1 MANASRSAQMAQLA
15 QARQGDEAA
24 LAGIIARM
32 MPVVNAAAARAVCPG
47 LEFEDAV
54 QEGLVG
60 LFCAVRTYKGG
71 AGTAFSTYAAA
82 CVRNAVNSAARA
94 ASRRKHEV
102 LNRAMPIEAAPS
114 TQAKSPQAC
123 AEESEAYRAA
133 VRTIHTRLSPREK
146 SVGPFM
152 AGASYGQIARRLH
165 LTPKAV
171 DNALQRVR
179 AKLKIGSM
187 APYGAGNI
195 CAPVA

>member
-32 MPVVNAAAARAVCPG
+32 MPVVNAVAARAVCPG

-102 LNRAMPIEAAPS
+102 LNRAVPIEAAPS

-123 AEESEAYRAA
+123 AEESEAYRRGRAHHSYA
-133 VRTIHTRLSPREK
+133 PVPTGKKRA
-146 SVGPFM
+146 GPF
-152 AGASYGQIARRLH
+152 YGW
-165 LTPKAV
+165 
-171 DNALQRVR
+171 RVLW
-179 AKLKIGSM
+179 ADCAAP
-187 APYGAGNI
+187 APYPQGGR
-195 CAPVA
+195 

>member
-94 ASRRKHEV
+94 ASR
-102 LNRAMPIEAAPS
+102 L
-114 TQAKSPQAC
+114 
-123 AEESEAYRAA
+123 Y
-133 VRTIHTRLSPREK
+133 L
-146 SVGPFM
+146 
-152 AGASYGQIARRLH
+152 
-165 LTPKAV
+165 PKY
-171 DNALQRVR
+171 
-179 AKLKIGSM
+179 
-187 APYGAGNI
+187 P
-195 CAPVA
+195 P

>member
-60 LFCAVRTYKGG
+60 LFCAVRTYTGG

-146 SVGPFM
+146 SVLALFM

-179 AKLKIGSM
+179 AKLK
-187 APYGAGNI
+187 
-195 CAPVA
+195 

>member
-82 CVRNAVNSAARA
+82 CVRNAGNSAARA
-94 ASRRKHEV
+94 ASPV
-102 LNRAMPIEAAPS
+102 SAPP
-114 TQAKSPQAC
+114 AR
-123 AEESEAYRAA
+123 SEAPPYFLRGPRRSSPTAWGR
-133 VRTIHTRLSPREK
+133 VKTR
-146 SVGPFM
+146 
-152 AGASYGQIARRLH
+152 
-165 LTPKAV
+165 TPKKRPSWP
-171 DNALQRVR
+171 N
-179 AKLKIGSM
+179 
-187 APYGAGNI
+187 GAAASKRETI
-195 CAPVA
+195 

>member
-1 MANASRSAQMAQLA
+1 MANASRNAQMLQLA

-32 MPVVNAAAARAVCPG
+32 MPVLNAAAARAACPG

-60 LFCAVRTYKGG
+60 LFCAVRTYESGRG
-71 AGTAFSTYAAA
+71 ASFSTYAAA
-82 CVRNAVNSAARA
+82 CVHNAVNSAARA
-94 ASRRKHEV
+94 ARCRKHEV
-102 LNRAMPIEAAPS
+102 LNRAVSIEAAPPA
-114 TQAKSPQAC
+114 QEKSPQAC

-133 VRTIHTRLSPREK
+133 VRAIHTRLSPREK
-146 SVGPFM
+146 SVLALFVG
-152 AGASYGQIARRLH
+152 GASYGQIARCLH

-179 AKLKIGSM
+179 AKLK
-187 APYGAGNI
+187 
-195 CAPVA
+195 

>member
-32 MPVVNAAAARAVCPG
+32 MPVVNAVAARAVCPG

-102 LNRAMPIEAAPS
+102 LNRAVPIEAAPS

-146 SVGPFM
+146 SVLALFM

-179 AKLKIGSM
+179 AKLK
-187 APYGAGNI
+187 
-195 CAPVA
+195 

>member
-102 LNRAMPIEAAPS
+102 LNRAVPIEAAPS
-114 TQAKSPQAC
+114 TQAKSP
-123 AEESEAYRAA
+123 
-133 VRTIHTRLSPREK
+133 RLSPREK
-146 SVGPFM
+146 SVLALFM

-179 AKLKIGSM
+179 AKLK
-187 APYGAGNI
+187 
-195 CAPVA
+195 

>member
-102 LNRAMPIEAAPS
+102 LNRAVPIEAAPS

-123 AEESEAYRAA
+123 AEESEA

-146 SVGPFM
+146 SVLALFM

-179 AKLKIGSM
+179 AKLK
-187 APYGAGNI
+187 
-195 CAPVA
+195 

>member
-114 TQAKSPQAC
+114 TQA
-123 AEESEAYRAA
+123 
-133 VRTIHTRLSPREK
+133 
-146 SVGPFM
+146 
-152 AGASYGQIARRLH
+152 
-165 LTPKAV
+165 
-171 DNALQRVR
+171 
-179 AKLKIGSM
+179 
-187 APYGAGNI
+187 
-195 CAPVA
+195 

>member
-146 SVGPFM
+146 ACWLFLWLARPMGRLR
-152 AGASYGQIARRLH
+152 GACTLPPRR
-165 LTPKAV
+165 
-171 DNALQRVR
+171 
-179 AKLKIGSM
+179 
-187 APYGAGNI
+187 
-195 CAPVA
+195 

>member
-94 ASRRKHEV
+94 ASRRKHD
-102 LNRAMPIEAAPS
+102 R
-114 TQAKSPQAC
+114 
-123 AEESEAYRAA
+123 
-133 VRTIHTRLSPREK
+133 RTVYFLHHLSSARL
-146 SVGPFM
+146 F
-152 AGASYGQIARRLH
+152 LH
-165 LTPKAV
+165 LFELRFSFNHCSSFTI
-171 DNALQRVR
+171 ALLLLLLFLPTVPPVSDSVR
-179 AKLKIGSM
+179 R
-187 APYGAGNI
+187 
-195 CAPVA
+195 

>member
-94 ASRRKHEV
+94 AFGGAAASRRKHEV
-102 LNRAMPIEAAPS
+102 LNRAVPIEAAPS

-146 SVGPFM
+146 SVLALFM

-179 AKLKIGSM
+179 AKLK
-187 APYGAGNI
+187 
-195 CAPVA
+195 